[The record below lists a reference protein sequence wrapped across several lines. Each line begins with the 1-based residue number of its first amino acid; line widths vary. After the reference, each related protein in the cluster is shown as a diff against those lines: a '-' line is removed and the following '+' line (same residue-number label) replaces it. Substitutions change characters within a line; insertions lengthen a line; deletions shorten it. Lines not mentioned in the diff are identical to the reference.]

1 MHYRGRNEDIIKVVV
16 SLLVLGILIWIVE
29 ML

>member
-1 MHYRGRNEDIIKVVV
+1 MHYRGRNEDSIEAIIG
-16 SLLVLGILIWIVE
+16 LLVLGILICIVE